1 MWSLHAVHVSK
12 SIAGLLW
19 FAVSIA
25 NFNDKPSIAGIQ
37 KQFHENHLW
46 KQPTTQWPKSV
57 NPHHL
62 LFDELLCSPFTIFH
76 PPSLCQASTRPSKAV
91 DFTVGW
97 GPMGQSDQSDKPWEN
112 NGSSKVLQ
120 IWRASNWS
128 HNVEGWC
135 WSNPGLSRNTC
146 PVGIS
151 KSWITTATTIL
162 LPN

>member
-1 MWSLHAVHVSK
+1 MLCTWVNLLRGSNDSRSQSPTSTTSRRLLAFKNNSMRTISENNRQLNGLNL
-12 SIAGLLW
+12 SILIIC
-19 FAVSIA
+19 F
-25 NFNDKPSIAGIQ
+25 
-37 KQFHENHLW
+37 
-46 KQPTTQWPKSV
+46 
-57 NPHHL
+57 
-62 LFDELLCSPFTIFH
+62 FDELLCSPFTIFH